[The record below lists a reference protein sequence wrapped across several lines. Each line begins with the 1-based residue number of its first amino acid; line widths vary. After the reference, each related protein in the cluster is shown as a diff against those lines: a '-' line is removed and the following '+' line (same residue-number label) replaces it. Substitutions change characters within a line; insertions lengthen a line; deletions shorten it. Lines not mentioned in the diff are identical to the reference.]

1 MTKPIKD
8 NLRALGLGLAMLP
21 SLANVAQAEPAHEP
35 NRHESATRDS
45 AEHHSAAHQALM
57 SQLGGKTVATA
68 TSAELATAVR
78 KAIKHNPKLAK
89 AIVKAV
95 FSQLS
100 ATDSAKA
107 GALIS
112 AIQSV
117 VPAGELA
124 GLVQAAVEALST
136 QSADGTGLSAR
147 AVLGPLITQEA
158 ASLAPAQAGA
168 IANAVSS
175 MLSSAGGGPGAINF
189 QGPGG
194 VSNPANF
201 SNSGGSVNSPSS

>member
-21 SLANVAQAEPAHEP
+21 SLANMAQAAPAS
-35 NRHESATRDS
+35 N
-45 AEHHSAAHQALM
+45 SAANQAVSLVT
-57 SQLGGKTVATA
+57 SQLGMGKTIATA
-68 TSAELATAVR
+68 TPQELASAV
-78 KAIKHNPKLAK
+78 KQAIKANPKLAK
-89 AIVKAV
+89 AIVKGV
-95 FSQLS
+95 FSQLGS
-100 ATDSAKA
+100 KDSAKA
-107 GALIS
+107 LAVI
-112 AIQSV
+112 AAVQSV